1 MLAGEEWQ
9 REAASAGVRKK
20 LLGSCCMNGKS
31 GRRHNWE
38 LTKEMYNGLFKNFD
52 KEWMEREREKAPVGS
67 TANLFL
73 LFYRVFLNLLKA
85 PLNELAKLS
94 GKPLEGLL
102 GNMRLLE
109 CAQISKQRRWRCF
122 DSDG

>member
-1 MLAGEEWQ
+1 MEKVAAGTTGSSQ
-9 REAASAGVRKK
+9 KK
-20 LLGSCCMNGKS
+20 CTMDFSKTLIKS
-31 GRRHNWE
+31 GWR
-38 LTKEMYNGLFKNFD
+38 G
-52 KEWMEREREKAPVGS
+52 REKAPVGS

-73 LFYRVFLNLLKA
+73 LFYQVFLNHLKA

-109 CAQISKQRRWRCF
+109 CAQISKQRRWGCF